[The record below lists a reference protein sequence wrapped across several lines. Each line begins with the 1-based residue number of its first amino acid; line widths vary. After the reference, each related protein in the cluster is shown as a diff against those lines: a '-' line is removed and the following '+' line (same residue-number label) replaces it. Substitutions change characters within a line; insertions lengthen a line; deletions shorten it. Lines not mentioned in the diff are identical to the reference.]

1 MAAAPGA
8 PWDVLATLATPVP
21 GTLPTAAGLELARPE
36 LARPEAALPE
46 VAPPEVAPPEL
57 AWPGC

>member
-8 PWDVLATLATPVP
+8 PWDVLATLPTPVP

-36 LARPEAALPE
+36 LARPEAAPPE

>member
-57 AWPGC
+57 AWRGC